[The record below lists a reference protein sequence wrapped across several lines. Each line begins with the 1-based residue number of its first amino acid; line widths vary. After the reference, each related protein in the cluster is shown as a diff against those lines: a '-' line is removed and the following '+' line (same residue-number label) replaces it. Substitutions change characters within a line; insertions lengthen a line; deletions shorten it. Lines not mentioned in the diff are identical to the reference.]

1 MEIIENSTK
10 YHFTAAAAEK
20 NNAKNKLHYTD
31 ELQSK

>member
-20 NNAKNKLHYTD
+20 NNAKKQTPLY
-31 ELQSK
+31 